1 MKHLGRQVELLRVV
15 RAEPVLVNAVSKEGR
30 REVHLLRA
38 ENESLRRISKEIA
51 LRKEYLE
58 C

>member
-1 MKHLGRQVELLRVV
+1 MGRQVELLRAV

-30 REVHLLRA
+30 REVHALRA